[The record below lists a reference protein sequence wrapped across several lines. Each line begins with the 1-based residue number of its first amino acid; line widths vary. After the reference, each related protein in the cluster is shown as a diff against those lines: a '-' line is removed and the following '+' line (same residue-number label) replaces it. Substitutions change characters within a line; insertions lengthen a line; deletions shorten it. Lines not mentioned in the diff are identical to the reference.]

1 MARATGSVTGESG
14 RVTTRQAS
22 DYGAKDIKVLEG
34 MEAVRKRPGMYIGT
48 TGPRG
53 LHHLVW
59 EIVDNS
65 VDEAVAG
72 YADRIEV
79 TLLSDGGCRVVDNG
93 RGIPVARHSKT
104 RRSALTT
111 VLTTLHSGGKFE
123 EGAYTVSGGLH
134 GVGMAVVNALSERL
148 QAEVVRDGF
157 VWTQQFVRGKPAQAE
172 VSKGRR
178 LARTGTA
185 ITFWPDPQVFTDTT
199 AFTYETVAGR
209 LRELAFLNRNLSIR
223 LRDDRS
229 GRADQY
235 LYKGGLSDFVKH
247 LNGSRDPLH
256 PHIVHLEDQD
266 DDVHVDVA
274 MQWTSSYSESVL
286 SFANNINTH
295 EGGSHE
301 EGFRTALTKAVNEF
315 ARSKGLLKEK
325 DSNLTGEDVRE
336 GLTAVISVK
345 VRNPQFEGQT
355 KTKLGNTEVRSC
367 VQKMLNRMLPE
378 WLERYSP
385 EARRIVEKARSAQH
399 AREAARKTREMIRR
413 KSLLGSSTLPGK
425 LVDCATRDAD
435 RSELFIVEGDSA
447 AGPAKNGRDSE
458 YQAVLP
464 IRGKILNVEKAR
476 LGKALQNKEIQAL
489 ITAIGTGIGEDFDI
503 GKRRYDK
510 VVLLTDADVDGA
522 HIRTLLLTFLFR
534 HMRELIEN
542 GNVYIAVP
550 PLYRVKVGKKVHYLA
565 DDDALDDF
573 RRDHPK
579 AKPTR
584 FKGLGEM
591 NDMELSVT
599 SLDPE
604 TRTLVRV
611 QLEDAALADERFSVL
626 MGDDV
631 AARKLFIQ
639 RNAGDVR
646 FLDI

>member
-1 MARATGSVTGESG
+1 M
-14 RVTTRQAS
+14 TTRQAS

-157 VWTQQFVRGKPAQAE
+157 AWTQQFVRGKPAQAE

-178 LARTGTA
+178 LARTGTT

-199 AFTYETVAGR
+199 AFNYETVAGR
-209 LRELAFLNRNLSIR
+209 LRELAFLNRDLSVR